1 MHRLLSNPPRSNGI
15 GSLSPTPKR
24 ITRSP
29 HDEEHLRSLQSGLY
43 GDLQISP
50 DFGEFGRED
59 LPKML
64 TEYPEKG
71 VLLTSAVESDGG
83 NGFSALESP
92 HVMPTGASQHHH
104 SMRENA
110 LFPPPWCFAEE
121 SARRGESRYTPPC
134 QFRGHGAS
142 AAMAFRA
149 KLRLSVQTC
158 SPPPKFAP
166 FPPLFATLTL
176 RCGAAAWGSQDR

>member
-1 MHRLLSNPPRSNGI
+1 MQTLV
-15 GSLSPTPKR
+15 
-24 ITRSP
+24 
-29 HDEEHLRSLQSGLY
+29 LQSGLY
-43 GDLQISP
+43 GDLQISL
-50 DFGEFGRED
+50 DFGDFGRD
-59 LPKML
+59 NLPKVL

-121 SARRGESRYTPPC
+121 SLRQGETRCTSPCSLVAEVVGPWHCLDYACAQAWALRNAHRNGLFGFRIYVFRPGTTRVLPRRGLVST
-134 QFRGHGAS
+134 A
-142 AAMAFRA
+142 
-149 KLRLSVQTC
+149 
-158 SPPPKFAP
+158 
-166 FPPLFATLTL
+166 
-176 RCGAAAWGSQDR
+176 

>member
-1 MHRLLSNPPRSNGI
+1 
-15 GSLSPTPKR
+15 
-24 ITRSP
+24 
-29 HDEEHLRSLQSGLY
+29 
-43 GDLQISP
+43 
-50 DFGEFGRED
+50 
-59 LPKML
+59 ML

-176 RCGAAAWGSQDR
+176 RCGGGGVGFSGPLGSSPSAIGGHPVCLIAVRVRLPPLVYCSEGGKTPSPLNERTMVHSGRAAPLGHQ

>member
-1 MHRLLSNPPRSNGI
+1 
-15 GSLSPTPKR
+15 
-24 ITRSP
+24 
-29 HDEEHLRSLQSGLY
+29 
-43 GDLQISP
+43 
-50 DFGEFGRED
+50 
-59 LPKML
+59 ML

-121 SARRGESRYTPPC
+121 SARRGGSRYMHTPPC

-142 AAMAFRA
+142 AAIFSLG
-149 KLRLSVQTC
+149 KV
-158 SPPPKFAP
+158 
-166 FPPLFATLTL
+166 TLL
-176 RCGAAAWGSQDR
+176 

>member
-1 MHRLLSNPPRSNGI
+1 MPLYTALWYTKHPGAPLCSVASLPR
-15 GSLSPTPKR
+15 
-24 ITRSP
+24 
-29 HDEEHLRSLQSGLY
+29 HLRTLQSGLY

-50 DFGEFGRED
+50 DFGEFGREY

-121 SARRGESRYTPPC
+121 SAQRGESRYTP
-134 QFRGHGAS
+134 
-142 AAMAFRA
+142 
-149 KLRLSVQTC
+149 LSVKG
-158 SPPPKFAP
+158 S
-166 FPPLFATLTL
+166 
-176 RCGAAAWGSQDR
+176 CGIPRPELHR